1 MTPKEMREK
10 RANLITQARGLR
22 DEIEAK
28 GTTEARAAELE
39 AQFDKMISEA
49 EALEERAK
57 KAEKLAEMEASLDA
71 GDPRRPVGDEA
82 RGAGAPAPHE
92 ISYREAFHQ
101 LMLAGGDRSE
111 MAAEARAALAG
122 GQVQLSPEQRAQVAG
137 TAAAGGNLVPDEAMR
152 AIVKAMAAWGPM
164 FDDDFATVLKTD
176 GGGNLPIPGVDD
188 TAKEAQDNGSEGQ
201 PLTDDGGQ
209 DAVFTKNELGDYMI
223 DTEWLRV
230 SIQLATS
237 GMESMEALLGQ
248 LLGERLG
255 RKANRALTVGTGT
268 GEALGI
274 VAAAAASGV
283 TVASNA
289 AISADELLGLYHSVD
304 PAYRASPKFG
314 AMFND
319 NTLLAVHKLKDG
331 QGNYLVSEAPDGQG
345 RIRIGGVT
353 MRYKINQAMAD
364 IGASARSVVAGDMS
378 KYFVRKIGGVIIG
391 TDRGQGFWP
400 GFGIAGYTRFD
411 GALADARAVKSL
423 VHPV

>member
-10 RANLITQARGLR
+10 RARLITQARSLR
-22 DEIEAK
+22 DEIEAS

-39 AQFDKMISEA
+39 TQFDALITEA
-49 EALEERAK
+49 EGLEVRAK
-57 KAEKLAEMEASLDA
+57 KAEKLAAMEASLED
-71 GDPRRPVGDEA
+71 GDPRRPQGEEG
-82 RGAGAPAPHE
+82 RSQPGAAPQE
-92 ISYREAFHQ
+92 ITYREAFHQ

-111 MAAEARAALAG
+111 MTPEARAALAR
-122 GQVQLSPEQRAQVAG
+122 GQVQLSTEQRAQLAG
-137 TAAAGGNLVPDEAMR
+137 TPAAGGNLVPDEAMP

-176 GGGNLPIPGVDD
+176 GGGTLPIPGVDD
-188 TAKEAQDNGSEGQ
+188 TAKEAQDNAAEGQ

-209 DAVFTKNELGDYMI
+209 DAVFTKGELGDYMI

-230 SIQLATS
+230 SVQLATS
-237 GMESMEALLGQ
+237 GMVSMEQLLGQ

-255 RKANRALTVGTGT
+255 RKANRALTVGTGS
-268 GEALGI
+268 GQAHGI
-274 VAAAAASGV
+274 VTAATASGV
-283 TVASNA
+283 NVASNA
-289 AISADELLGLYHSVD
+289 AITADELLGLYHSVD
-304 PAYRASPKFG
+304 PAYRSSPKFG

-319 NTLLAVHKLKDG
+319 NTLLAIHKLKDG

-364 IGASARSVVAGDMS
+364 IGSSARSVVAGDVS

-391 TDRGQGFWP
+391 TDRGKDFWP

-411 GALADARAVKSL
+411 GALADPRAVKAL